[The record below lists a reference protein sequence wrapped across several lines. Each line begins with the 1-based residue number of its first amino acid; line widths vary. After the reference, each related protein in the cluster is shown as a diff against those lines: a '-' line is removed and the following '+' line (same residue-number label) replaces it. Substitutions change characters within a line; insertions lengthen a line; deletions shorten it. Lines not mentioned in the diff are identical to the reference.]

1 MNFKIALI
9 AAVVVLAGCSSAPKV
24 APKFPGT
31 SELLTTPC
39 PKLDLVPEDTT
50 LLSEA
55 EKVVAANYTKY
66 HQCANQVKGWIKW
79 YNDEKAN
86 YEKVGM

>member
-9 AAVVVLAGCSSAPKV
+9 ASALVLSGCASTHRD

-31 SELLTTPC
+31 STLLTTPC
-39 PKLDLVPEDTT
+39 PKLDLIPEGTT

-55 EKVVAANYTKY
+55 EKVISANYTKY

-79 YNDEKAN
+79 YNEEKEN
-86 YEKVGM
+86 YEKVGK